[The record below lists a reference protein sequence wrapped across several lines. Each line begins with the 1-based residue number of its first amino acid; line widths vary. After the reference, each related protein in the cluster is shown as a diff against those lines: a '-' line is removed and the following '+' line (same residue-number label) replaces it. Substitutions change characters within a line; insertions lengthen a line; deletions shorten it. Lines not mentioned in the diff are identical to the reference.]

1 MLWSGQPQV
10 LEVIQPMLH
19 SLEEE
24 DATKATRN
32 QRKASRIHHRKL
44 SPSHNCRWSASA
56 DFDPSDS
63 ADYLYSRGRF
73 YFRGSSS
80 GRFGMYNPTDW
91 VYPLTQ
97 YIQNIQILPAL
108 LQTAVLALLS
118 SSIPL
123 SMIVTS
129 TLIAIDAFGKLTI
142 DPSVKEVH
150 LASSIHVVAYSSQ
163 GDLLVIESEGSF
175 STDILEQVV
184 ETASQVCRGQSSEGS
199 KNVDVHM
206 EEGAMSLEDSMKMLV
221 QTKIAKEQKWKE
233 NLGQVWG
240 RGRDLNLN
248 PTPSSQDELFETA
261 AGIRFRGRAINGC
274 RNQDWY
280 QQSESGRRA
289 KGKIVEQKMGWLFAS
304 CLIRSIQIWSCD
316 GGLDFGISQRNFSL
330 LWMCLGSAHAV
341 HCHVNGMSYCGSA

>member
-1 MLWSGQPQV
+1 MYV
-10 LEVIQPMLH
+10 L
-19 SLEEE
+19 
-24 DATKATRN
+24 T
-32 QRKASRIHHRKL
+32 
-44 SPSHNCRWSASA
+44 
-56 DFDPSDS
+56 DS
-63 ADYLYSRGRF
+63 
-73 YFRGSSS
+73 
-80 GRFGMYNPTDW
+80 

-97 YIQNIQILPAL
+97 YTQNIQILPAL

-150 LASSIHVVAYSSQ
+150 SASSIHVVAYSSQ

-206 EEGAMSLEDSMKMLV
+206 EKGAMSLEDSMKMLV

-233 NLGQVWG
+233 NLGQV
-240 RGRDLNLN
+240 
-248 PTPSSQDELFETA
+248 
-261 AGIRFRGRAINGC
+261 
-274 RNQDWY
+274 
-280 QQSESGRRA
+280 
-289 KGKIVEQKMGWLFAS
+289 
-304 CLIRSIQIWSCD
+304 
-316 GGLDFGISQRNFSL
+316 
-330 LWMCLGSAHAV
+330 
-341 HCHVNGMSYCGSA
+341 